1 MVDVEIH
8 IVGNEQIQLAVV
20 IVINEGRASRPTGIV
35 HPSGLRYIRKCAVAV
50 ILEEA
55 VWPKASYIQI
65 IKPVIII
72 IAGGDSHSPTDV
84 PDVGLVRYISKR
96 AVTVVVIES
105 AFGLLIGFDQV
116 NGQRV
121 DEVDVRVAIIIII
134 EEGDSAAHR
143 LDNVPL
149 LRRRDM
155 FESDTSP
162 LCDISKAN
170 GIRLITNH
178 LGGN

>member
-8 IVGNEQIQLAVV
+8 IVGNEQVQLAVV
-20 IVINEGRASRPTGIV
+20 IVIHEGRASGPTGIA
-35 HPSGLRYIRKCAVAV
+35 HPSGLRYIRKCAVAA
-50 ILEEA
+50 ILEEV

-65 IKPVIII
+65 IKPIII
-72 IAGGDSHSPTDV
+72 IIPGGDSHSPTDV

-116 NGQRV
+116 NGQGV

-134 EEGDSAAHR
+134 EEGEPPAHR
-143 LDNVPL
+143 LGNVAL
-149 LRRRDM
+149 LGRGDM
-155 FESDTSP
+155 FESETGLP
-162 LCDISKAN
+162 CDISKAN